1 MIRSRNTW
9 DLFSCPSF
17 CAHWIYSMGI
27 PITEE
32 NVLHTHTNKG
42 TSTGILNVIKFELLI
57 VITLKET
64 ICLRIWAKALPK
76 NGKKRSLLLN
86 MHHSEMPFIQLPDVL
101 SLVYYQR
108 QNIAFWTVLPHFGVH
123 WVLQP
128 SRSYLSF
135 FCFTPP
141 PPSTCNQI
149 IKYGCITLFLESTWS
164 LTTKLWNFLLL
175 SRWYLLLKCSLI

>member
-27 PITEE
+27 PSTEE

-42 TSTGILNVIKFELLI
+42 TSTGILNVIKFELLS

-64 ICLRIWAKALPK
+64 ICLRIWANALPK

-101 SLVYYQR
+101 SLLYYER

-135 FCFTPP
+135 FCFTPLP
-141 PPSTCNQI
+141 PPHSTCKQI
-149 IKYGCITLFLESTWS
+149 IKYGSITLFLE
-164 LTTKLWNFLLL
+164 
-175 SRWYLLLKCSLI
+175 

>member
-1 MIRSRNTW
+1 MIWSRNTW

-27 PITEE
+27 PSTEE

-42 TSTGILNVIKFELLI
+42 KSTGILNVIKFELLS

-64 ICLRIWAKALPK
+64 ICLRIWAKTLRK

-86 MHHSEMPFIQLPDVL
+86 MHHSEMPFNQLPDVFFL
-101 SLVYYQR
+101 LYYQR
-108 QNIAFWTVLPHFGVH
+108 QNIAFWTVLAHFGKH

-141 PPSTCNQI
+141 PPGTCKQI
-149 IKYGCITLFLESTWS
+149 IKYWVYTFISWI
-164 LTTKLWNFLLL
+164 
-175 SRWYLLLKCSLI
+175 YLIFNN

>member
-1 MIRSRNTW
+1 MIWSRNTW

-27 PITEE
+27 PSTEE

-42 TSTGILNVIKFELLI
+42 TSTGILNVIKFELLS

-76 NGKKRSLLLN
+76 NGKNVPFCLTCITFHSAPRCPFFTLL
-86 MHHSEMPFIQLPDVL
+86 SKA
-101 SLVYYQR
+101 
-108 QNIAFWTVLPHFGVH
+108 NIAFWTVLPHFGVL

-141 PPSTCNQI
+141 PPPCTCKQI
-149 IKYGCITLFLESTWS
+149 VKYGSITLFLESTWS

-175 SRWYLLLKCSLI
+175 LRWYLLLKCSLI